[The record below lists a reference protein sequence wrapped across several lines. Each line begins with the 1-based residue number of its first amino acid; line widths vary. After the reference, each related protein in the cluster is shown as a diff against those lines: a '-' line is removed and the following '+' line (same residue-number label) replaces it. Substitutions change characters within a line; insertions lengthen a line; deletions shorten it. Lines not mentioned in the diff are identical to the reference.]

1 MELKVKDEYR
11 NMLIRESDSEFQALK
26 KSISENG
33 VLEKI
38 KVNKDGVILDGMHRY
53 LALKDLGREP
63 IEKDIEVLS
72 FQSLEKEFE
81 YVFIVNVVRRQL
93 SDFAKVEA
101 GVNAGFYKKFKDA
114 AKDRQ
119 GTRTDLTSVPNGAE
133 VGRVSELFGGFIG
146 VTGGSLERCLY
157 VLNSKFSTENDKERL
172 RSGEAVDRV
181 YKEVK
186 QREDNTKLVDAL
198 PNGDKILFKNT
209 IKAVIEDVATDSLN
223 TVLVFAE
230 EDLEALAKELKRI
243 DKDDKLTQ
251 KDKDEK
257 KADIKARVE
266 SGRFAVELKEVM
278 KREITPTKIKRLVDD
293 ALELKLRITDTELR
307 ERLEK
312 FLSKFGRMIKEASW
326 QIVLSSIVREVE
338 K

>member
-1 MELKVKDEYR
+1 
-11 NMLIRESDSEFQALK
+11 
-26 KSISENG
+26 
-33 VLEKI
+33 
-38 KVNKDGVILDGMHRY
+38 
-53 LALKDLGREP
+53 
-63 IEKDIEVLS
+63 
-72 FQSLEKEFE
+72 
-81 YVFIVNVVRRQL
+81 
-93 SDFAKVEA
+93 
-101 GVNAGFYKKFKDA
+101 
-114 AKDRQ
+114 
-119 GTRTDLTSVPNGAE
+119 
-133 VGRVSELFGGFIG
+133 
-146 VTGGSLERCLY
+146 
-157 VLNSKFSTENDKERL
+157 LNSKFSTENDKERL